1 MLHWRLVFSFQNK
14 ARCPAIVLAKNIL
27 LILCTNY
34 ISEKT
39 TILDLQFDPIP
50 YLTNSFVAKASRE
63 GVNNINRVGL
73 CVFWWVWT
81 VLLIWG
87 EGGGSC
93 SSNMGRRWINRVSH
107 WGGGVQGDTVL
118 WYSFPPLVRS
128 VPPPLLKW
136 GPPPWRNSFCCAGF

>member
-63 GVNNINRVGL
+63 GVNKINMVGL
-73 CVFWWVWT
+73 RVFWWVWT
-81 VLLIWG
+81 VLLICGEWG
-87 EGGGSC
+87 
-93 SSNMGRRWINRVSH
+93 GRRTVFIKYGEKVNQQGFPLRGRVA
-107 WGGGVQGDTVL
+107 GDTVL

-128 VPPPLLKW
+128 VPPP
-136 GPPPWRNSFCCAGF
+136 P